1 MSTSHRKSGA
11 WLVSGTTPTVFPA
24 AFHAVAQSHPD
35 VVAVSDQDRHLTYRE
50 LDELS
55 DRVAANLC
63 GQSVGPGV
71 AVGLLMERSVDAVAA
86 VLAVLKAQGAF
97 LPLDPAYPEG
107 QLRRMVETAQTAL
120 LVVADG
126 GAAARLDAQVPAVV
140 MHDLLQ
146 PAVVRHDL
154 LRPAEASRRDPPRPD
169 HLAYVTHTSGSTHY
183 PKAVAVSHRSLAVAA
198 DGWLD
203 TYRLRDQPMP
213 HLQYAGFGFDVFI
226 QDLAR
231 CLLSGGTLIICP
243 PAVRLDPPALATFIE
258 AHRIAFAEFTPTLL
272 TLLLDYCE
280 LSDAR
285 LPSIRMLAVGGEPWR
300 VGTYRRVALV
310 FPQALIVNTYGL
322 AESTIDNLAH
332 VGAPPADLPD
342 DRLMPL
348 GRPHSGTE
356 MIVVDVDTGQPVAS
370 GTGELCLAGT
380 CLGQGYLGQ
389 PELTAE
395 RYVAHPVQAD
405 QRCLRT
411 GDLVNLDQ
419 DGTVHYLGRLDDQ
432 VKVRGV
438 RVMLGQVEAALAAHP
453 AVQRVVV
460 RAATGAT
467 GDELTAHVVAAD
479 LAPPVEELRE
489 LVRRSLVAE
498 AVPSRIQFHD
508 TLPVSANGKVDRARL
523 ASSTD
528 QPPASAGEH
537 LGVAGVVAVAWQ
549 EVLGR
554 DSLAPDD
561 NFFACGGDSVA
572 AAWVAMRVGV
582 AVGAHV
588 PPYMLY
594 ENPTFAGFVSQLST
608 VRHPAP
614 AIQPRADQT
623 THPLSPAQ
631 RRLWLLSQLQ
641 PDHATY
647 VVPTVIDLRG
657 PLERKALEA
666 ALADLVARHEPLRTV
681 VDGGGAEP
689 ICRVLEPGPVPV
701 QVERAEDEDDARDRA
716 VRFVRRPF
724 VLDEQPPIRVQLIAL
739 GPRRHWLVFA
749 VHHIATDGESTRI
762 ILDELGRLYDAALA
776 GVPADLEPLR
786 TTYGDVAVWQAEQS
800 TTEVNRRLGYWLD
813 KLRGYADHPL
823 ALESP
828 DPDRPSDGDGHR
840 ITRWLGGEVTAQV
853 RAAAR
858 AGGTTV
864 FVALLAA
871 IADLA
876 RRWSGST
883 DICIGY
889 PVSSRELAATRD
901 LVGFF
906 IDTRVVRADLAGH
919 VTFPSLVRR
928 VHREAAEAT
937 AGGGVPFD
945 QIAEALD
952 AEGHRGPVF
961 RVWFNHLG
969 PPEQPPRMRGIT
981 TSVLDAP
988 LAPALFDLNI
998 YVTESADDIRI
1009 DLVQDLARS
1018 VPDAAEELLEQYLG
1032 LVGTMLAEPD
1042 VPVRRHRPQTRR
1054 SAALPSQNDPLEHA
1068 APPALAWRLMRL
1080 ARRRAGDPALRDEH
1094 ASYGYRRA
1102 RDAVGEAAQQLRRCG
1117 VRPGDVVAVRG
1128 RRSASLV
1135 IAIYA
1140 TLAAGGRVLML
1151 DPGYPDGRSASYL
1164 STARPRCLILAEPE
1178 PRAALPTIANAVP
1191 VPVLGIGGD
1200 GQARVLRATEPDP
1213 AATNLGSAGYVAFT
1227 SGTTGGPTAVTGNLT
1242 PVSHFL
1248 NWYAE
1253 EFQLGPADRFAL
1265 LAGLS
1270 HDPLFRDILA
1280 PAWCGGTLCVPSPE
1294 TYLVPTSLLDW
1305 LGREEVTVAHLTP
1318 PLARLLLEA
1327 AGRSV
1332 RLPALRLVCLAGDAV
1347 TTADVARLSALA
1359 PHAVL
1364 LNGYGTTETPQLVSR
1379 QVLVPGRTPAL
1390 GCGAPGSQLLVL
1402 DTGGG
1407 LCGIGEPGQIVVRSR
1422 HLVERL
1428 LTTDDETHLD
1438 ADPVAG
1444 VRRFAT
1450 GDLGRYQTDGSVIYI
1465 GRSDTTVKIRGF
1477 RASPEEVDRVLA
1489 SDPRIATSIT
1499 VPRPGPDG
1507 PELVT
1512 YVVASGRAPISPVQ
1526 LRARLGVALP
1536 AYLLPT
1542 SIVPLERLPLTMNG
1556 KVNIAALPTVA
1567 VTTPADP
1574 ARVPPESPME
1584 HRLARI
1590 FSTVLGVEQVGVTD
1604 NFFDLGGDSLKMI
1617 RLHATIGREVD
1628 ATVSLLAL
1636 YQHPSVRSL
1645 ARSLSHDDSVAALP
1659 RQARRPAAG
1668 DERSRRL
1675 HARQQV
1681 AGGSALATSDGDGPG
1696 R

>member
-1 MSTSHRKSGA
+1 M
-11 WLVSGTTPTVFPA
+11 SGTAPTVFPA
-24 AFHAVAQSHPD
+24 AFHAVARSHPD
-35 VVAVSDQDRHLTYRE
+35 VIAVSDQDHRLTYRE

-55 DRVAANLC
+55 DRAADNLRDT
-63 GQSVGPGV
+63 SVSPGV
-71 AVGLLMERSVDAVAA
+71 VVGLFMERSVDAVVA
-86 VLAVLKAQGAF
+86 VLAVLKARGAF
-97 LPLDPAYPEG
+97 LPLDPAYPDG

-120 LVVADG
+120 LVVTDERAV
-126 GAAARLDAQVPAVV
+126 ARLESQVPVLA

-146 PAVVRHDL
+146 PAVVSEDIL
-154 LRPAEASRRDPPRPD
+154 QPTEAGRRDAPRPD

-203 TYRLRDQPMP
+203 TYRLRDQPLP

-231 CLLSGGTLIICP
+231 CLLSGGSLIICP

-258 AHRIAFAEFTPTLL
+258 AHGIAFAEFTPTLL
-272 TLLLDYCE
+272 TLLLDYLE
-280 LSDAR
+280 LSGTR
-285 LPSIRMLAVGGEPWR
+285 LPSIRTLAVGGEPWR
-300 VGTYRRVALV
+300 VGTYRRAALL
-310 FPQALIVNTYGL
+310 FPHALIVNTYGL

-332 VGAPPADLPD
+332 VGPPPEDFPD

-348 GRPHSGTE
+348 GRPHPGTE
-356 MIVVDVDTGQPVAS
+356 VIVIDVTTDLPMAS
-370 GTGELCLAGT
+370 GVGELCLAGT
-380 CLGQGYLGQ
+380 CLGEGYLGQ

-395 RYVAHPVQAD
+395 RYVTHPVQAD
-405 QRCLRT
+405 RRCLRT
-411 GDLVNLDQ
+411 GDLAHLDQ
-419 DGTVHYLGRLDDQ
+419 DGTVHYLGRRDDQ

-438 RVMLGQVEAALAAHP
+438 RVMLGEVEAALATHP

-460 RAATGAT
+460 RATTGAT

-479 LAPPVEELRE
+479 PVPPVEELRE

-498 AVPSRIQFHD
+498 AAPTRIQFHD
-508 TLPVSANGKVDRARL
+508 TIPVSANGKVDRARL
-523 ASSTD
+523 AG
-528 QPPASAGEH
+528 SADESPVNAGKH
-537 LGVAGVVAVAWQ
+537 SGVAGVVALTWH

-554 DSLAPDD
+554 DSFAPDD

-572 AAWVAMRVGV
+572 AAWVAMRVGI

-588 PPYMLY
+588 PPYLLY
-594 ENPTFAGFVSQLST
+594 ENPTFAGFVDRLGS

-614 AIQPRADQT
+614 AIQPRANRT
-623 THPLSPAQ
+623 THTLSPAQ

-641 PDHATY
+641 PDHTTY
-647 VVPTVIDLRG
+647 VVPTVVDLRG
-657 PLERKALEA
+657 PLEPTALEA
-666 ALADLVARHEPLRTV
+666 ALGELVARHEPLRTV

-689 ICRVLEPGPVPV
+689 ICRVLEPGPVRV
-701 QVERAEDEDDARDRA
+701 QTERAEDEDDARDRA
-716 VRFVRRPF
+716 VRFLRRPF
-724 VLDEQPPIRVQLIAL
+724 ALDEQLPIRIQLIAL
-739 GPRRHWLVFA
+739 GPRRHWLVLA

-762 ILDELGRLYDAALA
+762 ILDELGRFYDAALA
-776 GVPADLEPLR
+776 GVPADLEPLH
-786 TTYGDVAVWQAEQS
+786 TTYGDVAVWQAEQ
-800 TTEVNRRLGYWLD
+800 TTVEIDSRLGYWLD

-828 DPDRPSDGDGHR
+828 EPDRPSDGNGHR
-840 ITRWLGGEVTAQV
+840 ITRWLGSEVTAQV

-858 AGGTTV
+858 TEATTV
-864 FVALLAA
+864 FVVLLAA
-871 IADLA
+871 IADLV

-883 DICIGY
+883 DTCIGY

-928 VHREAAEAT
+928 VHREVAEAT
-937 AGGGVPFD
+937 AGGSVPFD
-945 QIAEALD
+945 QIAEALA

-969 PPEQPPRMRGIT
+969 PLEQPPRMRGLT
-981 TSVLDAP
+981 ASVLDAP
-988 LAPALFDLNI
+988 LAPALFDLNV

-1018 VPDAAEELLEQYLG
+1018 APDAAEELLEQYLG
-1032 LVGTMLAEPD
+1032 LVGTMLAEPE
-1042 VPVRRHRPQTRR
+1042 VPVCRHRPQTRR
-1054 SAALPSQNDPLEHA
+1054 SAGLPALKDPLQHA
-1068 APPALAWRLMRL
+1068 APPALARRLLRL
-1080 ARRRAGDPALRDEH
+1080 AHLHASEPALRDEH
-1094 ASYGYRRA
+1094 ASFDYRRA
-1102 RDAVGEAAQQLRRCG
+1102 RDAIGEAAQQLRRCG

-1128 RRSASLV
+1128 GRGASLV

-1164 STARPRCLILAEPE
+1164 STARPRCLVLADPE
-1178 PRAALPTIANAVP
+1178 SPAALPAIANTVP

-1200 GQARVLRATEPDP
+1200 GQARVLRATEPNP

-1227 SGTTGGPTAVTGNLT
+1227 SGTTGEPTAVTGNLT

-1248 NWYAE
+1248 NWYTE
-1253 EFQLGPADRFAL
+1253 EFQLGPDDRFAL

-1270 HDPLFRDILA
+1270 HDPLFRDVLA
-1280 PAWCGGTLCVPSPE
+1280 PAWCGGMLCVPSPE

-1332 RLPALRLVCLAGDAV
+1332 RLPELRLVCLAGDAV
-1347 TTADVARLSALA
+1347 TAADVARLSALA

-1364 LNGYGTTETPQLVSR
+1364 LNGYGTTETPQLISR

-1402 DTGGG
+1402 DTDGG
-1407 LCGIGEPGQIVVRSR
+1407 LCGIGEPGQVVVRSR
-1422 HLVERL
+1422 HLVERV
-1428 LTTDDETHLD
+1428 LTTDAPTRLD

-1444 VRRFAT
+1444 VRRFVT
-1450 GDLGRYQTDGSVIYI
+1450 GDLGRYQTDGSVVYI

-1477 RASPEEVDRVLA
+1477 RASPEEIDRVLA
-1489 SDPRIATSIT
+1489 SDPHIATSIT
-1499 VPRPGPDG
+1499 VPRSGPDG
-1507 PELVT
+1507 TELVT
-1512 YVVASGRAPISPVQ
+1512 YVVASGRSPVSAVQ
-1526 LRARLGVALP
+1526 LRARLGTALP
-1536 AYLLPT
+1536 PYLLPT

-1556 KVNIAALPTVA
+1556 KVNLAALPTAAVA
-1567 VTTPADP
+1567 TPADP
-1574 ARVPPESPME
+1574 ARVPPESSME

-1617 RLHATIGREVD
+1617 RLHTTIGREID
-1628 ATVSLLAL
+1628 AAVSLLAL

-1645 ARSLSHDDSVAALP
+1645 ARSLSDDDPMAALP
-1659 RQARRPAAG
+1659 RQPRRPAAG

-1675 HARQQV
+1675 HARQRV
-1681 AGGSALATSDGDGPG
+1681 AEGSALAASDGDRPG

>member
-1 MSTSHRKSGA
+1 
-11 WLVSGTTPTVFPA
+11 VSGTTPMVLPA
-24 AFHAVAQSHPD
+24 AFDVVAQSHPD
-35 VVAVSDQDRHLTYRE
+35 VIAVSDQDCHLTYRE

-55 DRVAANLC
+55 DRVAANLR
-63 GQSVGPGV
+63 GKSVGPDV
-71 AVGLLMERSVDAVAA
+71 VVGLLMERSVDAVVA

-97 LPLDPAYPEG
+97 LPLDPAYPDG

-120 LVVADG
+120 LVVADER
-126 GAAARLDAQVPAVV
+126 AATRLETQVPSVV
-140 MHDLLQ
+140 MRDLLQ
-146 PAVVRHDL
+146 
-154 LRPAEASRRDPPRPD
+154 PAEASRRDPPRPD
-169 HLAYVTHTSGSTHY
+169 HLAYVTHTSGSTRF

-203 TYRLRDQPMP
+203 TYRLRGQPMP

-226 QDLAR
+226 ADLAR
-231 CLLSGGTLIICP
+231 CLLSGGTLVICP
-243 PAVRLDPPALATFIE
+243 PAARLDPPALATVIK
-258 AHRIAFAEFTPTLL
+258 ANGIAFAEFTPTLL
-272 TLLLDYCE
+272 TLLLDYLE
-280 LSDAR
+280 LSDTR
-285 LPSIRMLAVGGEPWR
+285 LPSFRVLAVGGEPWR
-300 VGTYRRVALV
+300 VGTYRRIALL
-310 FPQALIVNTYGL
+310 FPHALIINTYGL

-332 VGAPPADLPD
+332 ADAPPADVPD

-348 GRPHSGTE
+348 GQPHPGTE
-356 MIVVDVDTGQPVAS
+356 VVVVDVATGKPVAT
-370 GTGELCLAGT
+370 GAGELWLAGA
-380 CLGQGYLGQ
+380 CLGEGYLGQ
-389 PELTAE
+389 PEVTAE

-405 QRCLRT
+405 RRCLRT
-411 GDLVNLDQ
+411 GDLVRLDQ

-438 RVMLGQVEAALAAHP
+438 RVMLGEVEAALAAHP
-453 AVQRVVV
+453 AVKRVVV
-460 RAATGAT
+460 RATTGAT

-479 LAPPVEELRE
+479 RAPPVEELRE
-489 LVRRSLVAE
+489 LVRTSLVAE
-498 AVPSRIQFHD
+498 AVPSRFEFHD
-508 TLPVSANGKVDRARL
+508 ALPVSANGKVDRARL
-523 ASSTD
+523 AGSTK
-528 QPPASAGEH
+528 QQPASTREH
-537 LGVAGVVAVAWQ
+537 PGVAGVVAVAWQ

-554 DSLAPDD
+554 DNVAPDD

-572 AAWVAMRVGV
+572 AAWLAMRVGV
-582 AVGAHV
+582 AIDAHV
-588 PPYMLY
+588 PPYTLY
-594 ENPTFAGFVSQLST
+594 ENPTFAGFVSHLST
-608 VRHPAP
+608 VRHPAL
-614 AIQPRADQT
+614 AIQPRSDRT

-657 PLERKALEA
+657 PLEPDALKA
-666 ALADLVARHEPLRTV
+666 ALAGVVARHEPLRTV
-681 VDGGGAEP
+681 VDATGEAEP
-689 ICRVLEPGPVPV
+689 ICRILEPGPVPV
-701 QVERAEDEDDARDRA
+701 LEERAEDEAEARDRA
-716 VRFVRRPF
+716 ARFLRRPF

-739 GPRRHWLVFA
+739 GPRHHWLVLA
-749 VHHIATDGESTRI
+749 IHHIATDGESSRI
-762 ILDELGRLYDAALA
+762 ILDELGPLYDAALA
-776 GVPADLEPLR
+776 GVPADLEPLS
-786 TTYGDVAVWQAEQS
+786 TTYGDVALWQAEQS
-800 TTEVNRRLGYWLD
+800 TAEVDSRLGYWLD

-840 ITRWLGGEVTAQV
+840 ITGWLGGEVTAQV

-858 AGGTTV
+858 TGATTV
-864 FVALLAA
+864 FVVLLAA
-871 IADLA
+871 IADLV

-906 IDTRVVRADLAGH
+906 IDTRMVRADLAGH
-919 VTFPSLVRR
+919 VTFSSLVRR
-928 VHREAAEAT
+928 VHREVAEAT
-937 AGGGVPFD
+937 AGGSVPFD
-945 QIAEALD
+945 QIAEAL
-952 AEGHRGPVF
+952 AAQGHRGPVF

-969 PPEQPPRMRGIT
+969 PPEQPPQMRGLT
-981 TSVLDAP
+981 ASVLDAP

-998 YVTESADDIRI
+998 YVTESSDDIRI

-1032 LVGTMLAEPD
+1032 LIGTMLAEPE

-1054 SAALPSQNDPLEHA
+1054 SEALPARNDPLEHA
-1068 APPALAWRLMRL
+1068 APPALARRLMRL
-1080 ARRRAGDPALRDEH
+1080 ARLRAGDPALRDEH

-1102 RDAVGEAAQQLRRCG
+1102 RDVVGEAARQLRRCG

-1140 TLAAGGRVLML
+1140 ILAAGGRVLML
-1151 DPGYPDGRSASYL
+1151 DPGYPDGRSARYL
-1164 STARPRCLILAEPE
+1164 STARPRCLVLAEPE
-1178 PRAALPTIANAVP
+1178 SHTALPAIANTVP
-1191 VPVLGIGGD
+1191 VPVLSIGGD
-1200 GQARVLRATEPDP
+1200 GGPRVLRATEPDP

-1227 SGTTGGPTAVTGNLT
+1227 SGTTGEPTAVTGNLT

-1253 EFQLGPADRFAL
+1253 EFQLGPTDRFAL

-1332 RLPALRLVCLAGDAV
+1332 RLPELRLVCLAGDAV
-1347 TTADVARLSALA
+1347 TAADVARLSALA
-1359 PHAVL
+1359 PNAVL

-1379 QVLVPGRTPAL
+1379 QVLVPGRMPAL

-1402 DTGGG
+1402 DTDGG

-1428 LTTDDETHLD
+1428 LTTESEIQLD

-1477 RASPEEVDRVLA
+1477 RASPEEIDRVLA
-1489 SDPRIATSIT
+1489 GDPRIATSIT
-1499 VPRPGPDG
+1499 VPRAGPDG
-1507 PELVT
+1507 TELVT
-1512 YVVASGRAPISPVQ
+1512 YVVPSGRAPISPVQ
-1526 LRARLGVALP
+1526 LRARLGAVLP

-1556 KVNIAALPTVA
+1556 KVNIAALPAVA
-1567 VTTPADP
+1567 MTTPADP

-1584 HRLARI
+1584 HRLAQI

-1617 RLHATIGREVD
+1617 RLHATIGREID
-1628 ATVSLLAL
+1628 AAVSLLAL
-1636 YQHPSVRSL
+1636 YQHASVRSL
-1645 ARSLSHDDSVAALP
+1645 ARSLSHDDAVAALP
-1659 RQARRPAAG
+1659 RQPRPAAG

-1675 HARQQV
+1675 YARRQV
-1681 AGGSALATSDGDGPG
+1681 AEGSALAASDGDGPG
-1696 R
+1696 RAG